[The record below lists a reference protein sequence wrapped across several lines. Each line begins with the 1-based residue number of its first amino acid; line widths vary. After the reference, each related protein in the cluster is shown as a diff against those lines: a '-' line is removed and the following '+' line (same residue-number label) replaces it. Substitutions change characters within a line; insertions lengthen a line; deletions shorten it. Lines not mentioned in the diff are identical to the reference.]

1 MAEPRRRSRF
11 LNQTGVQVGEATC
24 RLAGRLGWWTRASL
38 SGERQWVRPPAQVA
52 RTGVTAD
59 HEPRD
64 RPCSPGTARLLGLEA
79 WNMLCP
85 HEEGRNMRR
94 KWGAGRAVRD

>member
-1 MAEPRRRSRF
+1 VDARAR
-11 LNQTGVQVGEATC
+11 G
-24 RLAGRLGWWTRASL
+24 TRASGGRPFRESA
-38 SGERQWVRPPAQVA
+38 SGVVRPPAQGA